1 MYNVLNSDKLHIRK
15 VGLMNKLS
23 QIWQNIQLCLFPFL
37 REVLDPLTEKQE
49 KLVSILE
56 VSRIEE
62 FVRGPLRGFRGC
74 PEHDRRNVAR
84 AFVAK
89 AVYDLPTTRI
99 LIDQL
104 KSSPNLRRICGFE
117 KALDVPSESTFSR
130 AFAQFSKCELP
141 QLVHS
146 AMIEEYLKPRIVGH
160 ISRDSTA
167 IEAREK
173 PLKKPVKKEK
183 KKNGRRRGRP
193 KKGEEQYKPVKRIEH
208 QAAGQGLEDML
219 NDLPQAC
226 DRGCKKN
233 SKGYKETWNG
243 YKLHIDSADGGI
255 PISCVLTS
263 ASVHDSQVAIPL
275 ACMTSGR
282 VDNLYDLM
290 DAAYDCQE
298 IHEHSRALGHVALID
313 VNTRRDK
320 ERKSE
325 LKNESKRQRL
335 LNIKYP
341 KDVRYKER
349 SGVERVNGRMKD
361 EFGARHV
368 RVRGPVKVMA
378 HLMFGILALTADQLL
393 RLLC

>member
-1 MYNVLNSDKLHIRK
+1 MSN
-15 VGLMNKLS
+15 LS

-62 FVRGPLRGFRGC
+62 FVRGPLRGSRGC
-74 PEHDRRNVAR
+74 PKNDRRNVAR

-89 AVYDLPTTRI
+89 AVYDMPTTRL
-99 LIDQL
+99 LIDQVR
-104 KSSPNLRRICGFE
+104 SSANLRRICGWE
-117 KALDVPSESTFSR
+117 KASEVPSESTFSR
-130 AFAQFSKCELP
+130 AFAEFSNGELP
-141 QLVHS
+141 QLVHC
-146 AMIEEYLKPRIVGH
+146 AMIEEYVKPRIVGH

-167 IEAREK
+167 IDAREK

-183 KKNGRRRGRP
+183 KKDGNRRGRP
-193 KKGEEQYKPVKRIEH
+193 KKGEERHKPVTRIEH
-208 QAAGQGLEDML
+208 QAAGQRLEDML
-219 NDLPQAC
+219 NDLPKAC

-243 YKLHIDSADGGI
+243 YKLHIDTGDGQI

-275 ACMTSGR
+275 AEMTSLR
-282 VDNLYDLM
+282 VDSLYDLM
-290 DAAYDCQE
+290 DSAYDCKE
-298 IHEHSRALGHVALID
+298 IHEHSCAMGHVPLID
-313 VNTRRDK
+313 VNPRRDK
-320 ERKSE
+320 ERKLE
-325 LKNESKRQRL
+325 LENESKRQRL
-335 LNIKYP
+335 LHFTYP
-341 KDVRYKER
+341 EDVRYRER
-349 SGVERVNGRMKD
+349 STVERVNGRVKD
-361 EFGARHV
+361 EFGGRHV
-368 RVRGPVKVMA
+368 RVRGATKVMA